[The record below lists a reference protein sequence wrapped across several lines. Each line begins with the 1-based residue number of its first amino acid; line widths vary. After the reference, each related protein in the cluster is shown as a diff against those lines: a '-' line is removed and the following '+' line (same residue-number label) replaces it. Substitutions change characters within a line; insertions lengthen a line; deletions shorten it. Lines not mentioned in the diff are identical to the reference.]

1 MYVHMGNCICKR
13 IPAFMNPT
21 LTLAMAFRASS
32 SNSSTTWSAC
42 TPGLSFC
49 RRIACAKAHQNP
61 ATKLSSP

>member
-1 MYVHMGNCICKR
+1 MYVHVGSCICKR

-32 SNSSTTWSAC
+32 SNSSTMRFASA
-42 TPGLSFC
+42 PGLSFC